1 MSLGEPVLSCI
12 VQADG
17 LTLPPAPE
25 AAPSLREQLGAV
37 ARLAGAERAPHQ
49 PVIER
54 EREYLGQDAR

>member
-17 LTLPPAPE
+17 ITLPPAPE
-25 AAPSLREQLGAV
+25 APSLREQLGAV
-37 ARLAGAERAPHQ
+37 ARMAGAELAPLQ

-54 EREYLGQDAR
+54 EREKLGQDAR